1 MNFYDYENVIQRLT
15 LHYSKENLIE
25 ALKIISDFND
35 YDELRK
41 KLVMAINLYDKEEIA
56 EFRRSATK
64 QFLLEDA
71 RLLAFSYKKATLK
84 KYLRLNKK
92 IKLREWLIIDGVKIQ
107 SYIEKDAIE
116 LAVKI
121 YDDEDTCKERE
132 ELTEYLNNILEKE

>member
-1 MNFYDYENVIQRLT
+1 MNFYDYEDAIQRLT
-15 LHYSKENLIE
+15 LCYSKENLIE
-25 ALKIISDFND
+25 ALEIISNFND

-56 EFRRSATK
+56 EFRSLATK

-71 RLLAFSYKKATLK
+71 RLLAFSYEKATLK

-92 IKLREWLIIDGVKIQ
+92 IKLGGWRIIDGVKIQ
-107 SYIEKDAIE
+107 SYVEKEAIE

-121 YDDEDTCKERE
+121 YDDENICKERE
-132 ELTEYLNNILEKE
+132 EWRSGAKDG

>member
-1 MNFYDYENVIQRLT
+1 MSFYDYEDVIQRLT
-15 LHYSKENLIE
+15 LCYNKENLME
-25 ALKIISDFND
+25 ALQIISYFND

-56 EFRRSATK
+56 EFRSSATK

-71 RLLAFSYKKATLK
+71 RLLAFSYEKATLK

-92 IKLREWLIIDGVKIQ
+92 IKLGSWLIDGVKFQ
-107 SYIEKDAIE
+107 NYIEKDAIE

-121 YDDEDTCKERE
+121 YDDENICKERE
-132 ELTEYLNNILEKE
+132 EWRSGK